1 MEQEDRSMSYYASP
15 IRTNDHQENT
25 YSRNVR
31 RKLSSPNVT
40 SAPATFSNLQQSP
53 IQRSPIQR
61 SPIQRSPI
69 QRSPIQRS
77 PSIGLSTPLT
87 DAASLFHEVS
97 TKKEGESDTGSLER
111 NVSRLNIAV
120 DNSKK
125 YIRSTMVYEPNRKSD
140 SMEYEHNS
148 PQRHSPIQKKA
159 DEFAFK
165 APRINKRDL
174 NAFSRYKQNQQELLL
189 NPPREKDVICVNGR
203 NYTIIKEIGRGASGK
218 VYQVLCNEYNEI
230 FALKWIEI
238 KKPEDRQ
245 SIMEEIELLKSLDT
259 NENIVSLLDH
269 HISSHVIHM
278 VMELGEMDLANL
290 LHKQK
295 KKAWNINFVRYY
307 WDQMLKCV
315 NAIHHSKIVHSDL
328 KPANFVL
335 VKGYLKLIDFGI
347 AKRVA
352 DDSTKILRDT
362 QVGTLNYMSPE
373 ALMDMN
379 EGRTDAESL
388 VRLGTPSDVWSLG
401 CILYQ
406 MVYGQTPFY
415 KLPVHQKIIHIPNR
429 DFQIEFSPTIRSEV
443 NNQIIQLPPM
453 LIKLLEG
460 CLDRT
465 PALRPTL
472 YELMTH
478 PFVNNSC

>member
-1 MEQEDRSMSYYASP
+1 
-15 IRTNDHQENT
+15 
-25 YSRNVR
+25 
-31 RKLSSPNVT
+31 
-40 SAPATFSNLQQSP
+40 
-53 IQRSPIQR
+53 
-61 SPIQRSPI
+61 
-69 QRSPIQRS
+69 
-77 PSIGLSTPLT
+77 
-87 DAASLFHEVS
+87 
-97 TKKEGESDTGSLER
+97 
-111 NVSRLNIAV
+111 
-120 DNSKK
+120 
-125 YIRSTMVYEPNRKSD
+125 
-140 SMEYEHNS
+140 
-148 PQRHSPIQKKA
+148 
-159 DEFAFK
+159 
-165 APRINKRDL
+165 
-174 NAFSRYKQNQQELLL
+174 
-189 NPPREKDVICVNGR
+189 
-203 NYTIIKEIGRGASGK
+203 
-218 VYQVLCNEYNEI
+218 
-230 FALKWIEI
+230 
-238 KKPEDRQ
+238 
-245 SIMEEIELLKSLDT
+245 
-259 NENIVSLLDH
+259 
-269 HISSHVIHM
+269 
-278 VMELGEMDLANL
+278 
-290 LHKQK
+290 
-295 KKAWNINFVRYY
+295 
-307 WDQMLKCV
+307 MLKCV